1 MRIRSNLFR
10 HSRESGNP
18 GGLRACLR
26 RRLDPRFRGDDEGF
40 TLVELMVVIV
50 ILGLLATI
58 VLINVMPATDRAKLT
73 AAHTSVKQLEQAIDV
88 YTLDVGHLP
97 TRQEGLQALVT
108 SRILRRLDP
117 DPWGNAFVYKIPGR
131 NGRPYDVLS
140 LGADGREGG
149 TEDNA
154 DIYP

>member
-1 MRIRSNLFR
+1 MRMKF
-10 HSRESGNP
+10 
-18 GGLRACLR
+18 
-26 RRLDPRFRGDDEGF
+26 PRDDEASDEEGF

-58 VLINVMPATDRAKLT
+58 VLINVMPATNRAKLT
-73 AAHTSVKQLEQAIDV
+73 AARTSVKQLEQAIDI
-88 YTLDVGHLP
+88 YALDNGHLP
-97 TRQEGLQALVT
+97 TRQEGLQALVGG
-108 SRILRRLDP
+108 RILRRLDP

-140 LGADGREGG
+140 MGADGREGG